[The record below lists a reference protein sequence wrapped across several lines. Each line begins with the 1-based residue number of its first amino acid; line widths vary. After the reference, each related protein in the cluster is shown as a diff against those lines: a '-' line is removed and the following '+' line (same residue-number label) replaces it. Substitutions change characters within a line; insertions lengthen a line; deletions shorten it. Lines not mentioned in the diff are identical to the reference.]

1 MNLFKRIIER
11 INRTLDFVLT
21 DTVINILFCIT
32 LLFIPVLL
40 FYDHYY
46 YLILLWPILEFLDY
60 RKSKRKTKNEG
71 EDWKW

>member
-1 MNLFKRIIER
+1 MNIFKR
-11 INRTLDFVLT
+11 INRTLDIVLT
-21 DTVINILFCIT
+21 DNVIKILFCIT

-40 FYDHYY
+40 FYGHFY

-60 RKSKRKTKNEG
+60 RKSKRKGKNAG